1 MNKLTVKLVTAIS
14 ILLPG
19 MAFGAESAP
28 AAAPSTNSAGPKI
41 QFATPQYDF
50 GKAKAGEP
58 VKYTYF
64 FTNTGDATLVVSNV
78 QPSCGCTTAGEWS
91 RETAPGKTGTIPVQF
106 NSANYSG
113 NVFKTITVT
122 SNDRDLP

>member
-28 AAAPSTNSAGPKI
+28 AAASSTNSAGPKI

-58 VKYTYF
+58 GKYTYF
-64 FTNTGDATLVVSNV
+64 FTKTGGRTLTVWKG
-78 QPSCGCTTAGEWS
+78 QPTCGRTTPTQTPAAA
-91 RETAPGKTGTIPVQF
+91 APGQHRPPT
-106 NSANYSG
+106 
-113 NVFKTITVT
+113 
-122 SNDRDLP
+122 